1 MPKKLTAN
9 ELRSAFTGFFAD
21 RDHTIVPSASVIP
34 HDPTVLFTV
43 AGMVPFKPY
52 FTGDEVAPYK
62 RATSVQKCVRA
73 GGKHNDLDDVGR
85 TARHLVFFE
94 MMGNFS
100 FGEYFKELAIPY
112 AWELYT
118 EVLGLE
124 ADRLWVTVHVSDD
137 EAAEIWHDA
146 VGVPTERIQ
155 RLDED
160 NFWRMGDTGPCG
172 PSSEI
177 FYDMGDRFGAP
188 GGPAHGGDE
197 RYPEIWNLVFMQY
210 NQLPNGEM
218 IPLPKPSIDT
228 GAGLERNLVVLQGVD
243 SVWETDIMVPLIDEA
258 QRATGARLG
267 AAENSDVSLRIMAEH
282 ARSSAILVNDGVF
295 PSNED
300 RGYVLRRI
308 IRRAVRH
315 AYLLGSEKLVMPAM
329 IDQAIRVM
337 GDAYP
342 DLERNRDFITS
353 VVVREEEHFRQTMRN
368 GLTIFD
374 EEVAELR
381 EPKVLS
387 GDVAFRLHDTF
398 GFPLEL
404 TKEIAAER
412 GIDVDTAG
420 FDAAMAEQRRRG
432 KDARKAGMQHADA
445 DAYRQLLEQFGQ
457 TDFTGYL
464 EGESKGRV
472 LAVLPTDDDGVVE
485 IFLDRTPFYAESGG
499 QIGDTGTIRT
509 DTGLAEVA
517 DTTYALPGLRRHIA
531 RVVQGDIEPGQDA
544 VASIDVERRDAIRR
558 NHTGTHLLHWALRE
572 VLGPHVKQ
580 AGSLVAPDRL
590 RFDFSHYSPV
600 SPEEIARIEDLAN
613 HEVLA
618 NPRVRAY
625 ETTKSEAEAL
635 GAIAFFGDKYGDVV
649 RVLEAGP
656 HSLEL
661 CGGTHVKALG
671 DIGPIKIVSE
681 GSIGSNLR
689 RIEAITGTATID
701 RLRHDEDV
709 LAEAAGLVGVKPD
722 QLVEG
727 INRRLD
733 EVKALR
739 EELKALRQQAAG
751 SEAADLA
758 QAAID
763 GIVVARRDG
772 TSRDELRE
780 LALAI
785 RQQPGIRA
793 VVIGGAPEGGGA
805 ALVAAVANDSGLN
818 ASALIAEAAKAVQ
831 GGAGK
836 SADVAVAGGKD
847 PSKLDEALALARTA
861 AGLT

>member
-1 MPKKLTAN
+1 MARKLTAN
-9 ELRSAFTGFFAD
+9 ELRRTFTGYFAD

-34 HDPTVLFTV
+34 HDPSVLFTV

-52 FTGDEVAPYK
+52 FTGDEVPAYK

-100 FGEYFKELAIPY
+100 FGDYFKADAIPF

-118 EVLGLE
+118 EVLGLDPE
-124 ADRLWVTVHVSDD
+124 RMWITVHTSDD
-137 EAAEIWHDA
+137 EAEQIWHEA
-146 VGVPTERIQ
+146 VGVPMDRIQ

-160 NFWRMGDTGPCG
+160 NFWRMGETGPCG
-172 PSSEI
+172 PCSEI
-177 FYDMGDRFGAP
+177 FWDMGEKFGAP

-197 RYPEIWNLVFMQY
+197 RYVEIWNLVFMQY
-210 NQLPNGEM
+210 NQQANGEM
-218 IPLPKPSIDT
+218 VPLPKPSIDT
-228 GAGLERNLVVLQGVD
+228 GAGLERNLVVLQDVESIWQID
-243 SVWETDIMVPLIDEA
+243 LMVPLIEEA
-258 QRATGARLG
+258 QRATGARIG
-267 AAENSDVSLRIMAEH
+267 TSESSDVSLRIMAEH
-282 ARSSAILVNDGVF
+282 ARSSAVLVNDGVF

-315 AYLLGSEKLVMPAM
+315 AFLLGSDKLVMPAM
-329 IDQAIRVM
+329 IDRAIEVM

-342 DLERNRDFITS
+342 DLVRNHDFITS
-353 VVVREEEHFRQTMRN
+353 VVVREEERFRETMRH
-368 GLTIFD
+368 GLAIFD
-374 EEVAELR
+374 EEVDRLTA
-381 EPKVLS
+381 PKVLP

-404 TKEIAAER
+404 TQEIAAER
-412 GIDVDTAG
+412 GIDIDTVG

-432 KDARKAGMQHADA
+432 KDARKAGTQHADA
-445 DAYRQLLEQFGQ
+445 DAYRELLEQFGQ
-457 TDFTGYL
+457 TEFTGYI
-464 EGESKGRV
+464 EGESKSHV
-472 LAVLPTDDDGVVE
+472 LAVLPTDEDGVVE
-485 IFLDRTPFYAESGG
+485 VFLDRTPFYAESGG

-509 DTGLAEVA
+509 DTGAAEVL
-517 DTTYALPGLRRHIA
+517 DTTYALPGLRRHVARIIA
-531 RVVQGDIEPGQDA
+531 GEIDPGQEA

-600 SPEEIARIEDLAN
+600 TPEEIARIEDLAN

-635 GAIAFFGDKYGDVV
+635 GAIAFCGDKYGDIV

-709 LAEAAGLVGVKPD
+709 LVQAASLVGVNPD

-727 INRRLD
+727 ITRRLD
-733 EVKALR
+733 EVKSLR
-739 EELKALRQQAAG
+739 DEVKALRQQAAG
-751 SEAADLA
+751 SDAADLA
-758 QAAID
+758 AQAVD
-763 GIVVARRDG
+763 GIVIARRDG

-785 RQQPGIRA
+785 RQHPGIRA
-793 VVIGGAPEGGGA
+793 VVLGGAPEGGGA
-805 ALVAAVANDSGLN
+805 ALVAAVTNESGFN
-818 ASALIAEAAKAVQ
+818 ASALIADAAKTVQ

-836 SADVAVAGGKD
+836 SPDVAVAGGKD
-847 PSKLDEALALARTA
+847 ASKLDEALAQARAAATTA
-861 AGLT
+861 